1 MSREEM
7 LELRCDAYRTMIR
20 SICNY
25 NDDKLKELIG
35 KYLVNGVIIHNDARY
50 LMGVYDIGDT
60 IKTKNK
66 PPLGVIPR
74 DRWDRKRQEELTA
87 AMGRFL
93 EAGKKIPKEWFDEY
107 NEISDRQEKQNKTL
121 CNECALQYKDCGC
134 DCAREFVKK
143 EKTNE

>member
-1 MSREEM
+1 
-7 LELRCDAYRTMIR
+7 
-20 SICNY
+20 
-25 NDDKLKELIG
+25 
-35 KYLVNGVIIHNDARY
+35 
-50 LMGVYDIGDT
+50 
-60 IKTKNK
+60 
-66 PPLGVIPR
+66 
-74 DRWDRKRQEELTA
+74 
-87 AMGRFL
+87 MGRFL